1 MAASKQRGGVARN
14 RRRRRKTSARKP
26 RWIFQTKD
34 LDLIAQRRCLMILSV
49 LSGEKSVEDAS
60 READIIPALYY
71 QLEKK
76 ALTAMLASLVP
87 GATKDGSPAPVLA
100 QMETRIRE
108 LETTKRRLERLLF
121 LTRMT
126 VKPGPMTHGKR
137 GRPRTR
143 PASEDDGSPRS
154 QRSRAKSSTKAAKGP
169 PPSTPTP
176 DGAAAP

>member
-1 MAASKQRGGVARN
+1 MAARKQRGAVSRK
-14 RRRRRKTSARKP
+14 RRKMSGRKP
-26 RWIFQTKD
+26 RWLLETKD

-49 LSGEKSVEDAS
+49 LSGERSVEDAS

-76 ALTAMLASLVP
+76 ALTAMLAALVP
-87 GATKDGSPAPVLA
+87 GASKDGSPAPILA
-100 QMETRIRE
+100 QMETRIRD

-143 PASEDDGSPRS
+143 QVSETDGPKRS
-154 QRSRAKSSTKAAKGP
+154 KPSTKKRKTSTP
-169 PPSTPTP
+169 TVPSTPTQ
-176 DGAAAP
+176 DGAVVP

>member
-1 MAASKQRGGVARN
+1 MASRKQRGGHSPS
-14 RRRRRKTSARKP
+14 RRRRTTGRKP
-26 RWIFQTKD
+26 RWIFDAKD
-34 LDLIAQRRCLMILSV
+34 LDLIAKRRCLMVLSV
-49 LSGEKSVEDAS
+49 LSGEKSVEEAS
-60 READIIPALYY
+60 READITSPLYY

-100 QMETRIRE
+100 QMEAKIQA
-108 LETTKRRLERLLF
+108 LEKTKRRLERLLF

-143 PASEDDGSPRS
+143 PASKDDGSTCSRRS
-154 QRSRAKSSTKAAKGP
+154 TTKARKKKSTSAA
-169 PPSTPTP
+169 PSTPTP
-176 DGAAAP
+176 DGADVP